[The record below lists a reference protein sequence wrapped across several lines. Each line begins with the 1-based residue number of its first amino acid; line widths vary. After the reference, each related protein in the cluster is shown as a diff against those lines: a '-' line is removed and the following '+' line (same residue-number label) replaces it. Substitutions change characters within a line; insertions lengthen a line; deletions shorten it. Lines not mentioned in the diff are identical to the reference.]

1 MHVSINMAKDIVNAK
16 VAELRRSYNLYTV
29 LHSVAEKK
37 NKRNYFCY
45 NYVKLTPNLIIF
57 GTTMGNGRQLY
68 DVHSFSTSRN
78 SR

>member
-37 NKRNYFCY
+37 QT
-45 NYVKLTPNLIIF
+45 KLFL
-57 GTTMGNGRQLY
+57 L
-68 DVHSFSTSRN
+68 
-78 SR
+78 